1 VSVQEARLR
10 LDCYLAECFLKHEM
24 PDPIV
29 LRRREDDLI
38 ASVRR
43 EETPF

>member
-1 VSVQEARLR
+1 MSVQEARAR
-10 LDCYLAECFLKHEM
+10 LDVYLAECFLKQEM

-38 ASVRR
+38 AAVRR
-43 EETPF
+43 EETIF